1 METLQLLLSICGGI
15 SIVGGAGAVV
25 FKIIKPAFRIN
36 KRVEILEE
44 HDQKDYNRLV
54 ELTEMQR
61 QQSKSL
67 AALLNHLITG
77 NGVDNMKR
85 IRDELL
91 ESIIDK

>member
-1 METLQLLLSICGGI
+1 METLQLFLSICGGI

-44 HDQKDYNRLV
+44 HDQKDYGRLV

-61 QQSKSL
+61 QQSKCL

-77 NGVDNMKR
+77 NGVDNMKK